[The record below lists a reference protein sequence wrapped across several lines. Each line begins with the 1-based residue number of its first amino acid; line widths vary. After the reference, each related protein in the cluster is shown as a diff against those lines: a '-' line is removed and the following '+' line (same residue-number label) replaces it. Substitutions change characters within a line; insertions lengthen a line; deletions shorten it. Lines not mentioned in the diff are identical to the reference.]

1 MTLLAAAAGLGLVIG
16 LILGGLGGGG
26 AILTVPALVYL
37 LGQSPQNA
45 TTSSLII
52 VGATAVVGAA
62 GHARA
67 GNVRCRTGLIFGVT
81 GIVTAVAGSVANRH
95 VPAHVLLLGFA
106 GLMVVTALGM
116 LIQPRR
122 GKRTQ

>member
-1 MTLLAAAAGLGLVIG
+1 MTLFAAVGLGLLIG
-16 LILGGLGGGG
+16 IVLGGLGGGG

-67 GNVRCRTGLIFGVT
+67 GNVRWRTGLTFGAT
-81 GIVTAVAGSVANRH
+81 GILAAVAGSVANRH
-95 VPAHVLLLGFA
+95 VPPHLLLLGFA

-116 LIQPRR
+116 LVQPRR
-122 GKRTQ
+122 A